1 MAPKKDA
8 SYYTSK
14 YPGDYMANQGELGCC
29 WCFKLIPFEQA
40 DSHLKNPEHIENKQ
54 KGLNIFFVVKT
65 PAIVKSNVFINI
77 VMFFA
82 FYFLCFFLKPGLN
95 YNCFQRS
102 VW

>member
-54 KGLNIFFVVKT
+54 KGLNIIFVVKT
-65 PAIVKSNVFINI
+65 PAIVKSNVFNKYCNVFCILFF
-77 VMFFA
+77 MFF
-82 FYFLCFFLKPGLN
+82 
-95 YNCFQRS
+95 S
-102 VW
+102 